1 MSRLIAVSIDC
12 RNEEVRRTLEDLVS
26 RRLHYLIARARGPA
40 RSICC
45 CLNWMNF
52 AAAHFERVRQL
63 LSAAPDLEIFM
74 TASRMDPQ
82 LLLEAFRVG
91 VKEFLAQPPTNRMS
105 NRLWRFEERFAG
117 KTSDLELQAGK

>member
-26 RRLHYLIARARGPA
+26 RRLHYLIAKGQGTGTVDM
-40 RSICC
+40 
-45 CLNWMNF
+45 LLLELDDF

-91 VKEFLAQPPTNRMS
+91 VKEFLAQPATDRMS